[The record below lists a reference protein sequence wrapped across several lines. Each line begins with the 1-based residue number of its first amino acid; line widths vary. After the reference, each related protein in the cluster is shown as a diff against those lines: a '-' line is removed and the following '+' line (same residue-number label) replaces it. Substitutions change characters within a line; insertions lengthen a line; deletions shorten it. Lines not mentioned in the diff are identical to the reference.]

1 MKSNSIKNTTK
12 KRGVPAQT
20 GTPFQ
25 QKVWAELCNIPY
37 GQTRTYE
44 DIAKKIGKPTA
55 IRAVAHA
62 IGKNSLPVV
71 VPCHRVIRKDGS
83 LGGYRWGIAKK
94 KKLLALEAKQRK
106 V

>member
-1 MKSNSIKNTTK
+1 MKKTEQ
-12 KRGVPAQT
+12 P

-25 QKVWAELCNIPY
+25 QKVWKELCKIPY

-44 DIAKKIGKPTA
+44 DIAKKIGKPKA
-55 IRAVAHA
+55 IRAVANA
-62 IGKNSLPVV
+62 IGANTLAVT

-94 KKLLALEAKQRK
+94 KKLLEMEKK
-106 V
+106 GKK